1 MEENMMLIIW
11 AAAIIAFGV
20 LEAVTAQL
28 VSIWFVI
35 GAIGAFVA
43 ALFDA
48 SITVQVI
55 IFIAVTIVALIVTR
69 PLVKKLTKNKTVP
82 TNADMVIGQTG
93 IVTEKIDNIAETG
106 LVKAGG
112 SVWTARSGDNTVIET
127 GERVTVLEIKG
138 VKLIVTP
145 IKDES
150 VNNL

>member
-48 SITVQVI
+48 SVTVQVI

-69 PLVKKLTKNKTVP
+69 PLVKKFVHPKKQA
-82 TNADMVIGQTG
+82 TNADRVLNQKG
-93 IVTEKIDNIAETG
+93 IVVEEINNIKATGQVKVDGKVWSARSTDNIIIDVNE
-106 LVKAGG
+106 
-112 SVWTARSGDNTVIET
+112 
-127 GERVTVLEIKG
+127 EIIIKQISR
-138 VKLIVTP
+138 VKLIVERT
-145 IKDES
+145 KVS
-150 VNNL
+150 VN

>member
-35 GAIGAFVA
+35 GAIGAFIA

-69 PLVKKLTKNKTVP
+69 PLVKKFVHPKKQA
-82 TNADMVIGQTG
+82 TNADRVLNQKG
-93 IVTEKIDNIAETG
+93 IVVEEINNIKATG
-106 LVKAGG
+106 QVKVDGK
-112 SVWTARSGDNTVIET
+112 VWSARSTDNSIIDVNE
-127 GERVTVLEIKG
+127 EIIIKEISG
-138 VKLIVTP
+138 VKLIVERT
-145 IKDES
+145 KVS
-150 VNNL
+150 VN

>member
-11 AAAIIAFGV
+11 ATAIIAFGV

-48 SITVQVI
+48 SVTVQVI

-69 PLVKKLTKNKTVP
+69 PLVKKFVHPKKQA
-82 TNADMVIGQTG
+82 TNADRVLNQKG
-93 IVTEKIDNIAETG
+93 IVVEEINNIKATG
-106 LVKAGG
+106 QVKVDGK
-112 SVWTARSGDNTVIET
+112 VWSARSTDNSIIDVNE
-127 GERVTVLEIKG
+127 EIIIKEISG
-138 VKLIVTP
+138 VKLIVERT
-145 IKDES
+145 KVS
-150 VNNL
+150 VN

>member
-48 SITVQVI
+48 SVTVQVI

-69 PLVKKLTKNKTVP
+69 PLVKKFVHPKKQA
-82 TNADMVIGQTG
+82 TNADRVLNQKG
-93 IVTEKIDNIAETG
+93 IVVEEINNIKATG
-106 LVKAGG
+106 QVKVDGK
-112 SVWTARSGDNTVIET
+112 VWSARSTDNSIIDVNE
-127 GERVTVLEIKG
+127 EIIIKEISG
-138 VKLIVTP
+138 VKLIVERT
-145 IKDES
+145 KVS
-150 VNNL
+150 VN

>member
-69 PLVKKLTKNKTVP
+69 PLVKKFVHPKKQA
-82 TNADMVIGQTG
+82 TNADRVLNQKG
-93 IVTEKIDNIAETG
+93 IVVEKINNIKATG
-106 LVKAGG
+106 QVKVDGK
-112 SVWTARSGDNTVIET
+112 VWSARSTDNSIIDVNE
-127 GERVTVLEIKG
+127 EIIIKEISG
-138 VKLIVTP
+138 VKLIVERT
-145 IKDES
+145 KVS
-150 VNNL
+150 VN

>member
-69 PLVKKLTKNKTVP
+69 PLVKKFVHPKKQA
-82 TNADMVIGQTG
+82 TNADRVLNQKG
-93 IVTEKIDNIAETG
+93 IVVEEINNIKATG
-106 LVKAGG
+106 QVKVDGK
-112 SVWTARSGDNTVIET
+112 VWSARSTDNSIIDVNE
-127 GERVTVLEIKG
+127 EIIIKEISG
-138 VKLIVTP
+138 VKLIVERT
-145 IKDES
+145 KVS
-150 VNNL
+150 VN

>member
-69 PLVKKLTKNKTVP
+69 PLVKKFVHPKKQA
-82 TNADMVIGQTG
+82 TNADRVLNQKG
-93 IVTEKIDNIAETG
+93 IVVEEINNIKATG
-106 LVKAGG
+106 QVKVDGK
-112 SVWTARSGDNTVIET
+112 VWSARSTDNSIIDVNE
-127 GERVTVLEIKG
+127 EIIIKEISG
-138 VKLIVTP
+138 VKLIVERT
-145 IKDES
+145 KVS
-150 VNNL
+150 VK

>member
-1 MEENMMLIIW
+1 MEYIW
-11 AAAIIAFGV
+11 LGV
-20 LEAVTAQL
+20 LVLMVVVEIMTTQL
-28 VSIWFVI
+28 VSTWFAV
-35 GAIGAFVA
+35 GAFGAFLA
-43 ALFDA
+43 ALLGGDLL
-48 SITVQVI
+48 VQKVV
-55 IFIAVTIVALIVTR
+55 FTAVSAVALIITR

-82 TNADMVIGQTG
+82 TNADMVIGKTG

-150 VNNL
+150 VNNI

>member
-48 SITVQVI
+48 SVTVQVI
-55 IFIAVTIVALIVTR
+55 IFIAVTIIALIVTR
-69 PLVKKLTKNKTVP
+69 PLVKKFVHPKKQA
-82 TNADMVIGQTG
+82 TNADRVLNQKG
-93 IVTEKIDNIAETG
+93 IVVEEINNIKATG
-106 LVKAGG
+106 QVKVDGK
-112 SVWTARSGDNTVIET
+112 VWSARSTDNSIIDVNE
-127 GERVTVLEIKG
+127 EIIIKEISG
-138 VKLIVTP
+138 VKLIVERT
-145 IKDES
+145 KVS
-150 VNNL
+150 VN

>member
-20 LEAVTAQL
+20 LEAVTAHL

-69 PLVKKLTKNKTVP
+69 PLVKKFVHPKKQA
-82 TNADMVIGQTG
+82 TNADRVLNQKG
-93 IVTEKIDNIAETG
+93 IVVEEINNIKATG
-106 LVKAGG
+106 QVKVDGK
-112 SVWTARSGDNTVIET
+112 VWSARSTDNSIIDVNE
-127 GERVTVLEIKG
+127 EIIIKEISG
-138 VKLIVTP
+138 VKLIVERT
-145 IKDES
+145 KVS
-150 VNNL
+150 VN

>member
-48 SITVQVI
+48 SVTVQVI

-69 PLVKKLTKNKTVP
+69 PLVKKFVHPKKQA
-82 TNADMVIGQTG
+82 TNADRVLNQKG
-93 IVTEKIDNIAETG
+93 IVVEEINNIKATG
-106 LVKAGG
+106 QVKVDGK
-112 SVWTARSGDNTVIET
+112 VWSARSTDNSIIDVNE
-127 GERVTVLEIKG
+127 EIIIKEISG
-138 VKLIVTP
+138 VKLIVERT
-145 IKDES
+145 KVS
-150 VNNL
+150 VK

>member
-43 ALFDA
+43 ALFNA

-69 PLVKKLTKNKTVP
+69 PLVKKFVHPKKQA
-82 TNADMVIGQTG
+82 TNADRVLNQKG
-93 IVTEKIDNIAETG
+93 IVVEEINNIKATG
-106 LVKAGG
+106 QVKVDGK
-112 SVWTARSGDNTVIET
+112 VWSARSTDNSIIDVNE
-127 GERVTVLEIKG
+127 EIIIKEISG
-138 VKLIVTP
+138 VKLIVERT
-145 IKDES
+145 KVS
-150 VNNL
+150 VN

>member
-1 MEENMMLIIW
+1 MMEYIW
-11 AAAIIAFGV
+11 LGV
-20 LEAVTAQL
+20 LVLMVVVEIMTTQL
-28 VSIWFVI
+28 VSTWFAV
-35 GAIGAFVA
+35 GAFGAFLA
-43 ALFDA
+43 ALFGGELWVQ
-48 SITVQVI
+48 IVVFTVVSAI
-55 IFIAVTIVALIVTR
+55 ALIITR

-82 TNADMVIGQTG
+82 TNADMVIGKTG

-138 VKLIVTP
+138 VKLIVAP

-150 VNNL
+150 VNNV

>member
-43 ALFDA
+43 ALFDT

-69 PLVKKLTKNKTVP
+69 PLVKKFVHPKKQA
-82 TNADMVIGQTG
+82 TNADRVLNQKG
-93 IVTEKIDNIAETG
+93 IVVEEINNIKATG
-106 LVKAGG
+106 QVKVDGK
-112 SVWTARSGDNTVIET
+112 VWSARSTDNSIIDVNE
-127 GERVTVLEIKG
+127 EIIIKEISG
-138 VKLIVTP
+138 VKLIVERT
-145 IKDES
+145 KVS
-150 VNNL
+150 VN

>member
-11 AAAIIAFGV
+11 AAAIIAFGI

-48 SITVQVI
+48 SVTVQVI

-69 PLVKKLTKNKTVP
+69 PLVKKFVHPKKQA
-82 TNADMVIGQTG
+82 TNADRVLNQKG
-93 IVTEKIDNIAETG
+93 IVVEEINNIKATG
-106 LVKAGG
+106 QVKVDGK
-112 SVWTARSGDNTVIET
+112 VWSARSTDNSIIDVNE
-127 GERVTVLEIKG
+127 EIIIKEISG
-138 VKLIVTP
+138 VKLIVERT
-145 IKDES
+145 KVS
-150 VNNL
+150 VN

>member
-1 MEENMMLIIW
+1 MMEYIW
-11 AAAIIAFGV
+11 LGV
-20 LEAVTAQL
+20 LVLMVVVEIMTTQL
-28 VSIWFVI
+28 VSTWFAV
-35 GAIGAFVA
+35 GAFGA
-43 ALFDA
+43 FLTALFGGELWVQ
-48 SITVQVI
+48 IVVFTVVSAI
-55 IFIAVTIVALIVTR
+55 ALIITR

-82 TNADMVIGQTG
+82 TNADMVIGKTG

-138 VKLIVTP
+138 VKLIVTR